1 MRTEQKKRGGGNI
14 QVEAGGKVLLF
25 LLLLRLPW
33 VGMPEQNGNHASQMV
48 RSSPLW
54 GKRNAQVCSKYL
66 VVVVEVVRTNSTT
79 RDDRFPIRRGTSLIL
94 RERQRRERRR
104 IAPCLL
110 YPETP
115 SIQGGAANYS
125 EGPVISWTSEPA
137 PPETRATMVARLRRF
152 HWASI

>member
-1 MRTEQKKRGGGNI
+1 MRTEQEKRGGGNI

-25 LLLLRLPW
+25 LLLLHLPW

-66 VVVVEVVRTNSTT
+66 VVVVVVVRTNFTT

-94 RERQRRERRR
+94 RERGEERRGG
-104 IAPCLL
+104 ASHHVC
-110 YPETP
+110 
-115 SIQGGAANYS
+115 SIQKPHPSRAERRITVRVLLLVGRVSLRPPKHGLPWL
-125 EGPVISWTSEPA
+125 PV
-137 PPETRATMVARLRRF
+137 
-152 HWASI
+152 